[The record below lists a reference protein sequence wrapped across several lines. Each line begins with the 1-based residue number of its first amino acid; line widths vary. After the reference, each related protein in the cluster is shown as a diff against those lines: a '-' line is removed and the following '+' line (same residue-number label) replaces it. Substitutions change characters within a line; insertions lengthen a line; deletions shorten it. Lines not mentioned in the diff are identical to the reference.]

1 VGEPI
6 TVSITGSLT
15 SFPGCLNGS
24 YTISAVTTNT
34 VTFAKTFANT
44 AETSLSGLIL
54 FVNSSVSYA
63 KVSVTSTPT
72 SLGVGRT
79 FHVDKVLFRE

>member
-1 VGEPI
+1 LV
-6 TVSITGSLT
+6 
-15 SFPGCLNGS
+15 
-24 YTISAVTTNT
+24 
-34 VTFAKTFANT
+34 
-44 AETSLSGLIL
+44 GLIL
-54 FVNSSVSYA
+54 FANTSVSYA